1 MTHLLDFPLREWISK
16 HPCFY
21 IRPGNKCEQ
30 KCHSLP
36 LP

>member
-16 HPCFY
+16 DPCFY
-21 IRPGNKCEQ
+21 IRAGN